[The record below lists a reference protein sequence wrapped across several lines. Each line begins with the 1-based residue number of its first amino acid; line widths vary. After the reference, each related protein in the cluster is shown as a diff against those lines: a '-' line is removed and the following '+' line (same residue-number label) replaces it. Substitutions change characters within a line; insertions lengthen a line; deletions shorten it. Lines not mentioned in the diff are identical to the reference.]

1 MKKLFLAIALLIAST
16 SIIQAQTMD
25 KAIGIR
31 ITNGAELSFQ
41 NPLGSST
48 RAEVDFGIY
57 SNNSVLL
64 TGIHQWVF
72 GLQEGL
78 NWYAGLGPQVGLW
91 DKLDHNGKHFALG
104 VAGQVGI
111 EYNFSIPVQVSLDYR
126 PGFTIIPSGHN
137 YNSLRALAL
146 GIRYRF

>member
-1 MKKLFLAIALLIAST
+1 MKKLFLAIALLIASS

-31 ITNGAELSFQ
+31 ITDGAELSFQ

-48 RAEVDFGIY
+48 RAEVDLGIY
-57 SNNSVLL
+57 GNNSVIL

-72 GLQEGL
+72 GLQEGV
-78 NWYAGLGPQVGLW
+78 NWYAGLGPQIGLW
-91 DKLDHNGKHFALG
+91 DKLYSSGKHLALG

-111 EYNFSIPVQVSLDYR
+111 EYNFSVPVQVSLDYR
-126 PGFTIIPSGHN
+126 PGFTIFPSGHD
-137 YNSLRALAL
+137 YNSFWAIEL